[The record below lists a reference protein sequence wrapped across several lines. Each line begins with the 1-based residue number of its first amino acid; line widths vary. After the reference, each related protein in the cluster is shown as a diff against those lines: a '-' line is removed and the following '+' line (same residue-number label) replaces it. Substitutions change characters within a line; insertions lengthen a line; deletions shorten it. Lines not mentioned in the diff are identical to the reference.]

1 MAEPTI
7 IQEQRTV
14 VRAVQ
19 ALADEHLREE
29 HEAEHRLRLDR
40 ESADQA
46 LAQAREA
53 ADAELRRAFE
63 ILQQSDRLAQPR
75 SREPHA
81 EIVPTVPPKLFD
93 TGLLT
98 GMQVTTAQMDAHL
111 MRIKSSFMEGSST
124 NLITAGI
131 ILGSIVSAGAIL
143 LMPFMAGAGGASWS
157 FGWFAAMV
165 SPLLLAILVASARA
179 TVLRPYS
186 PDEDYRFIRQSMGYV
201 LYMHQILV
209 EEARS
214 THDRRLNER
223 QERFDETRERV
234 AQSFRQQLA
243 LLEPSIARFSTAAQ
257 VLVRSGTR
265 RPGVPG
271 RRRTR

>member
-1 MAEPTI
+1 MA
-7 IQEQRTV
+7 
-14 VRAVQ
+14 
-19 ALADEHLREE
+19 
-29 HEAEHRLRLDR
+29 
-40 ESADQA
+40 
-46 LAQAREA
+46 
-53 ADAELRRAFE
+53 
-63 ILQQSDRLAQPR
+63 
-75 SREPHA
+75 
-81 EIVPTVPPKLFD
+81 
-93 TGLLT
+93 
-98 GMQVTTAQMDAHL
+98 VTTAQMDAHL

-131 ILGSIVSAGAIL
+131 ILGSIASAGAIL
-143 LMPFMAGAGGASWS
+143 LMPFMAGTGGASWS

-165 SPLLLAILVASARA
+165 SPLLLAILVAGTRA
-179 TVLRPYS
+179 TVLGPYS